1 MVTYDN
7 RQKYTGS
14 VLYRDRGS
22 NEYTEK
28 TLLLTEFISN
38 FFG

>member
-14 VLYRDRGS
+14 VLNRDRGC

-28 TLLLTEFISN
+28 SRF
-38 FFG
+38 

>member
-14 VLYRDRGS
+14 VLNRDRDC

-28 TLLLTEFISN
+28 TPLLTEFKTN